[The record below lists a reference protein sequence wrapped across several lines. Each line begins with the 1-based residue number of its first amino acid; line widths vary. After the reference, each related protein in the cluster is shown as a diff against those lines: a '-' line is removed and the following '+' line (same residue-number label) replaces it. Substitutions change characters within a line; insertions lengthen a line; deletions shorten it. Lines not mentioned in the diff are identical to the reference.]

1 MRASR
6 DGVRGLHGQ
15 YGCKETVRQCGA
27 HEDARAASL
36 SGYGGTPAVRYSEEI
51 KAQLLE
57 HEGREYPDWLVACV
71 GGGSNASGTVYHY
84 LDDSRVKIV
93 LAEAG
98 GKGVDS
104 GMTAATIYMVSS
116 ASVTGGRKD
125 FAGDRLEYFRRIAGM
140 GLRNPRMIGFG
151 ISSQRTWQA
160 AAENASGGIVG
171 SLFVQLLEEAS
182 GDADKAVRR
191 LKTLLYGP
199 SAFPD
204 GYML

>member
-1 MRASR
+1 
-6 DGVRGLHGQ
+6 
-15 YGCKETVRQCGA
+15 
-27 HEDARAASL
+27 
-36 SGYGGTPAVRYSEEI
+36 
-51 KAQLLE
+51 
-57 HEGREYPDWLVACV
+57 
-71 GGGSNASGTVYHY
+71 
-84 LDDSRVKIV
+84 
-93 LAEAG
+93 
-98 GKGVDS
+98 
-104 GMTAATIYMVSS
+104 
-116 ASVTGGRKD
+116 
-125 FAGDRLEYFRRIAGM
+125 M

>member
-1 MRASR
+1 
-6 DGVRGLHGQ
+6 
-15 YGCKETVRQCGA
+15 
-27 HEDARAASL
+27 
-36 SGYGGTPAVRYSEEI
+36 
-51 KAQLLE
+51 
-57 HEGREYPDWLVACV
+57 
-71 GGGSNASGTVYHY
+71 
-84 LDDSRVKIV
+84 
-93 LAEAG
+93 
-98 GKGVDS
+98 
-104 GMTAATIYMVSS
+104 
-116 ASVTGGRKD
+116 
-125 FAGDRLEYFRRIAGM
+125 M

-171 SLFVQLLEEAS
+171 SLFVQLLEEAF